1 MRYRTKLRLPEHLA
15 TQIVHP
21 WFYFDVVWIKKFI
34 IKILHTY
41 SNAIL
46 VLVEFLST
54 ELHPEHY
61 KSLATQIQHSFL

>member
-1 MRYRTKLRLPEHLA
+1 MRYRTKLRLPGHLA